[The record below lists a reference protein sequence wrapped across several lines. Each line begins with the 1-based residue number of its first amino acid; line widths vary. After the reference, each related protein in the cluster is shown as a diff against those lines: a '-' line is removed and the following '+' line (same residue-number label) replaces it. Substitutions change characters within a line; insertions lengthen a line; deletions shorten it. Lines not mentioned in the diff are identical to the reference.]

1 MVSIPWP
8 STLRHNET
16 PVQATSSISA
26 LDPLSYFSFYFCK
39 RLLPL
44 WKKCLKFLIK
54 TNKKKQKQ
62 NKLFQDLTS
71 FANIISSYPLSDQL
85 CT

>member
-26 LDPLSYFSFYFCK
+26 LDPL
-39 RLLPL
+39 LLFIL
-44 WKKCLKFLIK
+44 FLQ
-54 TNKKKQKQ
+54 T
-62 NKLFQDLTS
+62 TS
-71 FANIISSYPLSDQL
+71 STLEKMPEVPH
-85 CT
+85 